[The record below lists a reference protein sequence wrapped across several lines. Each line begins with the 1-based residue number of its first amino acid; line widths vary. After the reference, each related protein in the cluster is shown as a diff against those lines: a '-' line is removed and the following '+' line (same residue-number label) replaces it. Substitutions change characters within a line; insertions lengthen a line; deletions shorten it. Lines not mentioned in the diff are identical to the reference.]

1 MDIKQPMG
9 LTQHLHM
16 PAFHHNSMLGTSK
29 HVWYAQGTQSFAT
42 KCNVTEALGQKDQ
55 TSSEPKQSEMRSQVN
70 AKSLPVQSPLVCKS
84 TCEPDAASLKATVKT
99 KL

>member
-1 MDIKQPMG
+1 MFG
-9 LTQHLHM
+9 
-16 PAFHHNSMLGTSK
+16 MLRAHKGACRT
-29 HVWYAQGTQSFAT
+29 HEQLV
-42 KCNVTEALGQKDQ
+42 D
-55 TSSEPKQSEMRSQVN
+55 SEPKQSEMRSQVN